1 MPTMIVGPDLAK
13 HVFQVH
19 AVDPAGKVTIRKKLR
34 RSEVLEFFKGLPPSL
49 VGIEACGTAHHWG
62 RELTALGHDVRLM
75 PAGYVK
81 PYVKRGKNDAVDAEA
96 ICEAVTRPTMRFVEI
111 KSAEQQSGLMLHRT
125 RELLVRQRTAL
136 INSLRGQLAEFELIA
151 PKGVWSIPDL
161 HALAQGA
168 TPAVLP
174 DAVRSCVELIMGQ
187 IDDLQTRVQTIEKAI
202 RVAHRASEV
211 SMRLQTIPGIGVITA
226 SAITATIGDIKVFR
240 SGRHLAAWIGLVPRQ
255 SGSGGKVHMGKI
267 SKKGDAYLR
276 KLLVLGATA
285 VIRYRRNK
293 PQFAA
298 WINALLQRRPAR
310 VVTIAVANK
319 MARIAWGVMSRGE
332 TFRQEASA
340 IA

>member
-1 MPTMIVGPDLAK
+1 MPTMTIGLDLAK

-19 AVDPAGKVTIRKKLR
+19 GVDATGKVAVRKKLR
-34 RSEVLEFFKGLPPSL
+34 RSEVLEFFKGLPRSL
-49 VGIEACGTAHHWG
+49 AGIEACGTAHHWG

-81 PYVKRGKNDAVDAEA
+81 PYVKRGKNDAVGAEA
-96 ICEAVTRPTMRFVEI
+96 ICEAVARPTMRFVEI
-111 KSAEQQSGLMLHRT
+111 KRAEQQSGLMLHRT

-136 INSLRGQLAEFELIA
+136 INSLRGQLAEFGLVA
-151 PKGVWSIPDL
+151 PKGVWSIPEL

-187 IDDLQTRVQTIEKAI
+187 IDDVQTRVQTIENAI

-211 SMRLQTIPGIGVITA
+211 SLRLQTIPGIGVITA
-226 SAITATIGDIKVFR
+226 SAITATIGDIKVFK
-240 SGRHLAAWIGLVPRQ
+240 SGRHLATWIGLVPRQ

-285 VIRYRRNK
+285 VIRYCRNK
-293 PQFAA
+293 PELAG

-319 MARIAWGVMSRGE
+319 MARIAWAVMSRGE

>member
-1 MPTMIVGPDLAK
+1 MPTMTIGLDLAK

-19 AVDPAGKVTIRKKLR
+19 GIHATGKIAIRKKLR
-34 RSEVLEFFKGLPPSL
+34 RSEVIEFFKELPPSL
-49 VGIEACGTAHHWG
+49 IGIEACGTAHHWG
-62 RELTALGHDVRLM
+62 RELKALGHEVRLM
-75 PAGYVK
+75 PASYVK

-96 ICEAVTRPTMRFVEI
+96 ICEAVGRPTMRFVEI

-136 INSLRGQLAEFELIA
+136 INSLRGQLAEFGLIA
-151 PKGVWSIPDL
+151 PKGIWSVPDL

-168 TPAVLP
+168 TSVVLP
-174 DAVRSCVELIMGQ
+174 DAIRRCVDLIMGQ
-187 IDDLQTRVQTIEKAI
+187 IDDLQSRIKMIEKAI
-202 RVAHRASEV
+202 QTSHRANEV
-211 SMRLQTIPGIGVITA
+211 SQRLQTIPGIGILTA
-226 SAITATIGDIKVFR
+226 SAITATIADPKVFK

-255 SGSGGKVHMGKI
+255 SGSGGKIHMGKI

-285 VIRYRRNK
+285 VIRYCRNK
-293 PQFAA
+293 PELAG
-298 WINALLQRRPAR
+298 WINALLARRPAR

-319 MARIAWGVMSRGE
+319 MARIAWAVMSRGE
-332 TFRQEASA
+332 AFRQAASA